1 VLAWVTPLP
10 SPGGV
15 IPQRSGAAAT
25 QSTANDLVSASPA
38 ACSVIEGFWVVTS
51 PSAALVDRIAGHPDS
66 LGRQTRLATSPAP
79 GQHAAGAL
87 QSPSVHKRYWLFPW
101 RNAAMSDLDHDHL
114 QESARRHLWMHFSR
128 LGSYLESEIP
138 VIVRGEGSYVFDS
151 RGHRYLDGLS
161 SLFVSQIGHGRQ
173 ELSSAAAKQSN
184 ELAYFPV
191 WSFGHPSA
199 IELAERL
206 ADYAPGDL
214 NRVFFTTGGSEA
226 VEAAYK
232 LARQYFKLV
241 GQPGRYKVISRQWA
255 YHGVTMGAL
264 SLTGVPAMKAP
275 FEPMVPG
282 AVKVPNAHFFRT
294 AEHAGDEQAFGLW
307 AADQIERA
315 LVMEGPD
322 SVAAVFVEPVQNA
335 GGSVPPPP
343 GYFQRVREICD
354 KHGVLL
360 VSDEV
365 ICAFGRLGEWFGAQ
379 RYGFQP
385 DMITFAK
392 GVTSGYAP
400 LGGVLVSDR
409 IGEPFLKDKT
419 SFAHGV
425 TFGGHPVACAVA
437 LANLEVFERE
447 DLLAHV
453 RSNEGALQATLNK
466 LRDLPLVADVRGA
479 GYFWALELVK
489 DKNGNVR
496 FDADERER
504 LLRGFLAPRLLEAG
518 LICRPDDRGDS
529 IIQLAPTLISER
541 EQFNE
546 MEQILRAVLIE
557 AQSIL

>member
-1 VLAWVTPLP
+1 
-10 SPGGV
+10 
-15 IPQRSGAAAT
+15 
-25 QSTANDLVSASPA
+25 
-38 ACSVIEGFWVVTS
+38 
-51 PSAALVDRIAGHPDS
+51 
-66 LGRQTRLATSPAP
+66 
-79 GQHAAGAL
+79 
-87 QSPSVHKRYWLFPW
+87 
-101 RNAAMSDLDHDHL
+101 MSDADHDRL
-114 QESARRHLWMHFSR
+114 QDAAKRHLWMHFSR
-128 LGSYLESEIP
+128 LGAYNGNEVP
-138 VIVRGEGSYVFDS
+138 VIVRGEGSYVYDS
-151 RGHRYLDGLS
+151 RGRRYLDGLS
-161 SLFVSQIGHGRQ
+161 SLFVSQVGHGRE
-173 ELSSAAAKQSN
+173 ELSAAGAKQSN
-184 ELAYFPV
+184 ELAYFPI

-206 ADYAPGDL
+206 AARAPGDL

-282 AVKVPNAHFFRT
+282 AVKVPNAHFFR
-294 AEHAGDEQAFGLW
+294 AVEHADDEQAYGLW
-307 AADQIERA
+307 AADQVERA
-315 LVMEGPD
+315 ILMEGPD

-354 KHGVLL
+354 RYGVLL

-400 LGGVLVSDR
+400 LGGVMVSDR
-409 IGEPFLKDKT
+409 LAEPFLSGTT
-419 SFAHGV
+419 SFSHGV

-447 DLLAHV
+447 GLLDHV
-453 RSNEGALQATLNK
+453 RQNEPALKATLDR
-466 LRDLPLVADVRGA
+466 LRDLPLVGDVRGA
-479 GYFWALELVK
+479 GYFWAVELVK
-489 DKNGNVR
+489 DRDGRVR

-504 LLRGFLAPRLLEAG
+504 LLRGFLAPRLLQAG
-518 LICRPDDRGDS
+518 LICRPDDRGDA
-529 IIQLAPTLISER
+529 IVQLAPTLISDQG
-541 EQFNE
+541 QFDE
-546 MEQILRAVLIE
+546 IEQILRAVLTE
-557 AQSIL
+557 AQSVL

>member
-1 VLAWVTPLP
+1 
-10 SPGGV
+10 
-15 IPQRSGAAAT
+15 
-25 QSTANDLVSASPA
+25 
-38 ACSVIEGFWVVTS
+38 
-51 PSAALVDRIAGHPDS
+51 
-66 LGRQTRLATSPAP
+66 
-79 GQHAAGAL
+79 
-87 QSPSVHKRYWLFPW
+87 
-101 RNAAMSDLDHDHL
+101 MSSLDHEHL
-114 QESARRHLWMHFSR
+114 QESARRHLWMHFTR
-128 LGSYLESEIP
+128 LGAQAGAEVP
-138 VIVRGEGSYVFDS
+138 VIVRGEGSYVFDT
-151 RGHRYLDGLS
+151 RGRRYLDGLS
-161 SLFVSQIGHGRQ
+161 SLFVSQIGHGRE
-173 ELSSAAAKQSN
+173 ELSKAAARQSDQ
-184 ELAYFPV
+184 LAYFPI
-191 WSFGHPSA
+191 WGFGHPSA

-206 ADYAPGDL
+206 CARAPGDL

-226 VEAAYK
+226 VESAYK

-282 AVKVPNAHFFRT
+282 AVKVSNAHFFR
-294 AEHAGDEQAFGLW
+294 AVEHADDEKAHAVW

-315 LVMEGPD
+315 LLMEGPD
-322 SVAAVFVEPVQNA
+322 SVAAVFLEPVQNA

-354 KHGVLL
+354 RHSVLL

-379 RYGFQP
+379 RYGYQP

-392 GVTSGYAP
+392 GATSGYAP
-400 LGGVLVSDR
+400 LGGLLVSDR
-409 IGEPFLKDKT
+409 LAEPFLTGKT
-419 SFAHGV
+419 SFSHGI

-447 DLLAHV
+447 DLLSHV
-453 RSNEGALQATLNK
+453 RTNEATLQATLDK
-466 LRDLPLVADVRGA
+466 LRDLPLVGDVRGA
-479 GYFWALELVK
+479 GFFWALELVK
-489 DKNGNVR
+489 DDSGAR

-529 IIQLAPTLISER
+529 IVQLAPTLISDQA
-541 EQFNE
+541 QFDE
-546 MEQILRAVLIE
+546 MEQILRSVLTE
-557 AQSIL
+557 AQSVL

>member
-1 VLAWVTPLP
+1 MSDA
-10 SPGGV
+10 
-15 IPQRSGAAAT
+15 
-25 QSTANDLVSASPA
+25 DH
-38 ACSVIEGFWVVTS
+38 
-51 PSAALVDRIAGHPDS
+51 DR
-66 LGRQTRLATSPAP
+66 
-79 GQHAAGAL
+79 L
-87 QSPSVHKRYWLFPW
+87 Q
-101 RNAAMSDLDHDHL
+101 NAAK
-114 QESARRHLWMHFSR
+114 RHLWMHFSR
-128 LGSYLESEIP
+128 LGAYTDTDVP
-138 VIVRGEGSYVFDS
+138 VIVRGEGSYVYDAKG
-151 RGHRYLDGLS
+151 RRYLDALS

-173 ELSSAAAKQSN
+173 ELSAAGAKQSN
-184 ELAYFPV
+184 ELAYFPI

-206 ADYAPGDL
+206 AERAPGEL

-264 SLTGVPAMKAP
+264 SLTGVPSMKAP
-275 FEPMVPG
+275 FEPMLPG
-282 AVKVPNAHFFRT
+282 AIKVPNAHFFR
-294 AEHAGDEQAFGLW
+294 AVEHADDEQAYALW
-307 AADQIERA
+307 AADQVERA
-315 LVMEGPD
+315 IVMEGPD

-343 GYFQRVREICD
+343 GYFHRLREICD
-354 KHGVLL
+354 RYGVLL

-379 RYGFQP
+379 RYDFQP

-400 LGGVLVSDR
+400 LGGVMVSDR
-409 IGEPFLKDKT
+409 LAEPFLTGST
-419 SFAHGV
+419 SFSHGV

-447 DLLAHV
+447 DLLTHV
-453 RSNEGALQATLNK
+453 RTKETALQTTLDR
-466 LRDLPLVADVRGA
+466 LRDLPLVGDVRGA
-479 GYFWALELVK
+479 GYFWAVELVK
-489 DKNGNVR
+489 DKNGHVR

-529 IIQLAPTLISER
+529 IVQLAPTLISDQT
-541 EQFNE
+541 QFDE
-546 MEQILRAVLIE
+546 IEQILRAVLTE
-557 AQSIL
+557 AQTVL

>member
-1 VLAWVTPLP
+1 M
-10 SPGGV
+10 
-15 IPQRSGAAAT
+15 
-25 QSTANDLVSASPA
+25 
-38 ACSVIEGFWVVTS
+38 AC
-51 PSAALVDRIAGHPDS
+51 
-66 LGRQTRLATSPAP
+66 GR
-79 GQHAAGAL
+79 
-87 QSPSVHKRYWLFPW
+87 
-101 RNAAMSDLDHDHL
+101 
-114 QESARRHLWMHFSR
+114 
-128 LGSYLESEIP
+128 
-138 VIVRGEGSYVFDS
+138 
-151 RGHRYLDGLS
+151 
-161 SLFVSQIGHGRQ
+161 
-173 ELSSAAAKQSN
+173 
-184 ELAYFPV
+184 
-191 WSFGHPSA
+191 
-199 IELAERL
+199 
-206 ADYAPGDL
+206 
-214 NRVFFTTGGSEA
+214 
-226 VEAAYK
+226 
-232 LARQYFKLV
+232 
-241 GQPGRYKVISRQWA
+241 
-255 YHGVTMGAL
+255 
-264 SLTGVPAMKAP
+264 
-275 FEPMVPG
+275 
-282 AVKVPNAHFFRT
+282 
-294 AEHAGDEQAFGLW
+294 

-354 KHGVLL
+354 RHGVLL
-360 VSDEV
+360 ISDEV

-385 DMITFAK
+385 DTVTFAK

-409 IGEPFLKDKT
+409 LVEPFLSGKT

-447 DLLAHV
+447 GLLSHV
-453 RSNEGALQATLNK
+453 RSNEGALQAALDK

-529 IIQLAPTLISER
+529 IIQLAPTLISDR

-546 MEQILRAVLIE
+546 MEQILRSVLIE
-557 AQSIL
+557 AQSVL

>member
-1 VLAWVTPLP
+1 MT
-10 SPGGV
+10 
-15 IPQRSGAAAT
+15 
-25 QSTANDLVSASPA
+25 DH
-38 ACSVIEGFWVVTS
+38 E
-51 PSAALVDRIAGHPDS
+51 HDS
-66 LGRQTRLATSPAP
+66 
-79 GQHAAGAL
+79 
-87 QSPSVHKRYWLFPW
+87 
-101 RNAAMSDLDHDHL
+101 L
-114 QESARRHLWMHFSR
+114 QESARRHLWMHFTR
-128 LGSYLESEIP
+128 LGSFGEAEVP

-151 RGHRYLDGLS
+151 RGRRYLDGLS
-161 SLFVSQIGHGRQ
+161 SLFVSQIGHGRE

-184 ELAYFPV
+184 VLGYFPI
-191 WSFGHPSA
+191 WGFGNPTA

-206 ADYAPGDL
+206 ASLAPGDL

-232 LARQYFKLV
+232 LSRQYFKLI
-241 GQPGRYKVISRQWA
+241 GQPSRYKVISRQWA

-282 AVKVPNAHFFRT
+282 AVKVPNAHFFR
-294 AEHAGDEQAFGLW
+294 AVEHADDAETYGRW

-315 LVMEGPD
+315 IVMEGPD
-322 SVAAVFVEPVQNA
+322 SVAAVFLEPVQNA
-335 GGSVPPPP
+335 GGSMPPPP

-354 KHGVLL
+354 RHGVLL

-379 RYGFQP
+379 RYDIQP

-392 GVTSGYAP
+392 GATSGYAP
-400 LGGVLVSDR
+400 LGGLLVSDR
-409 IGEPFLKDKT
+409 LAEPFLAGKNA
-419 SFAHGV
+419 FAHGV

-447 DLLAHV
+447 NLLAHV
-453 RSNEGALQATLNK
+453 RGNEPALGATLDK
-466 LRDLPLVADVRGA
+466 LRDLPMVGDVRGA

-489 DKNGNVR
+489 DKDGNVR

-504 LLRGFLAPRLLEAG
+504 LLRGFLAPRLLQAG

-529 IIQLAPTLISER
+529 IIQLAPTLISGQQ
-541 EQFNE
+541 QFDE
-546 MEQILRAVLIE
+546 IEQILREVLTE
-557 AQSIL
+557 AATVL

>member
-1 VLAWVTPLP
+1 
-10 SPGGV
+10 
-15 IPQRSGAAAT
+15 
-25 QSTANDLVSASPA
+25 
-38 ACSVIEGFWVVTS
+38 
-51 PSAALVDRIAGHPDS
+51 
-66 LGRQTRLATSPAP
+66 
-79 GQHAAGAL
+79 
-87 QSPSVHKRYWLFPW
+87 
-101 RNAAMSDLDHDHL
+101 MSDHDHDHDHL

-128 LGSYLESEIP
+128 LGSYVGSEIP

-151 RGHRYLDGLS
+151 RGRRYLDGLS

-191 WSFGHPSA
+191 WGFGHPSA

-206 ADYAPGDL
+206 ADRAPGDL

-226 VEAAYK
+226 VETAYK

-282 AVKVPNAHFFRT
+282 AVKVANAHFFRT
-294 AEHAGDEQAFGLW
+294 VEHAGDEQAYGLW

-354 KHGVLL
+354 RHGVLL
-360 VSDEV
+360 ISDEV

-385 DMITFAK
+385 DMVTFAK

-409 IGEPFLKDKT
+409 LVEPFLSGKT

-447 DLLAHV
+447 DLLSHV
-453 RSNEGALQATLNK
+453 RSNEGALQAALDK

-529 IIQLAPTLISER
+529 IIQLAPTLISDR

-546 MEQILRAVLIE
+546 MEQILRSVLIE
-557 AQSIL
+557 AQSVL